1 MLYWFLP
8 SITLILSNFCQTYP
22 LVKFCLI
29 WKLWNNKC
37 IFIVM
42 YFNSQQLTQLIS
54 CKHVELRFNLI
65 LYTINFVY
73 GSSSDVSVMFLLRTI
88 TKVNQSTYVP
98 EIARWSRQCWSIVVR
113 RHSRWVNK
121 RFEIETWK
129 FLLIIDTY
137 LY

>member
-1 MLYWFLP
+1 
-8 SITLILSNFCQTYP
+8 
-22 LVKFCLI
+22 
-29 WKLWNNKC
+29 
-37 IFIVM
+37 M

-65 LYTINFVY
+65 LNTINFVY

-137 LY
+137 LYYQFSRLVMSNSQNYSNNQQAWLDYLPVN